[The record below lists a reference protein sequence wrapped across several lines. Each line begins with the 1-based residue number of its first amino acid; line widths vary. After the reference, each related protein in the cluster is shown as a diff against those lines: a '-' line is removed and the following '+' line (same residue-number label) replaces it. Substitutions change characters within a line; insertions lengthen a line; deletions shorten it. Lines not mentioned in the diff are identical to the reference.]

1 MAKII
6 FIGDLHLDKKP
17 PHSTKAAAQRF
28 YRLQQEVMK
37 PFEYSVKPDALVQLG
52 DVFDTFEV
60 TSTTFTKA
68 AGLCKNFDA
77 IVGGNHDFS
86 HDTTKTSALQNLS
99 QFLLDTVMLT
109 SDAVYNIDSIEA
121 GNTIVYVVP
130 YQETQQEFEKCL
142 AHLVGTVRIQHGTT
156 NILCLHCNYDND
168 RADARTENNL
178 TSDWAKRLLA
188 NSFDFIVSGHQ
199 HNYSS
204 HHGGRLLM
212 AGSMLPHSFGEMSD
226 KSWLEFD
233 TDTGQFTR
241 QYSWKAAG
249 SFLQTDIEGFLSLP
263 DATCLQFIELTGEIQ
278 PTKIRDVAGKI
289 SRLINGDS
297 VISIKNNTALPATET
312 GNKVSE
318 RKASWS
324 QRVLDQLTDPEDIAL
339 FNSIYLA
346 TAAPL

>member
-1 MAKII
+1 MPKII

-17 PHSTKAAAQRF
+17 PYSTKLSAQRF
-28 YRLQQEVMK
+28 FKLQQEVM
-37 PFEYSVKPDALVQLG
+37 PSVRPGSLTIQLG

-60 TSTTFTKA
+60 TSTTFAKA
-68 AGLCKNFDA
+68 YNICREFDA
-77 IVGGNHDFS
+77 VIGGNHDFS
-86 HDTTKTSALQNLS
+86 HDTTKTSALQNLEE
-99 QFLLDTVMLT
+99 FLPGAIALAPAVTVGVRTFM
-109 SDAVYNIDSIEA
+109 A
-121 GNTIVYVVP
+121 GTDVELYVLP
-130 YQETQQEFEKCL
+130 YQSTQQDFEYGLKTL
-142 AHLVGTVRIQHGTT
+142 QDSVRIEHGTT
-156 NILCLHCNYDND
+156 NILCLHCNYDNP

-178 TSDWAKRLLA
+178 TSEWAKRLLDT
-188 NSFDFIVSGHQ
+188 SFHFIVSGHQ

-212 AGSMLPHSFGEMSD
+212 TGSMLPHSFVEMSD

-233 TDTGQFTR
+233 TETGVFTR

-263 DATCLQFIELTGEIQ
+263 DDTCLQFIELTGEIQ
-278 PTKIRDVAGKI
+278 PTQIRDVASKI